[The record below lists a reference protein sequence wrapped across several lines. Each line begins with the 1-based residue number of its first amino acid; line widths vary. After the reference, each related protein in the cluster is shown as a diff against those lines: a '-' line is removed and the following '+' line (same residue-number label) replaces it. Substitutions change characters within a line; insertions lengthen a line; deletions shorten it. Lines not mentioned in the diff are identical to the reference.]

1 MRIIICDDYP
11 VIVKNLI
18 RDIKQIVPQ
27 AECAGFS
34 KAKEAQEYAL
44 KNAADVAILD
54 INMPEISGLTLA
66 QIIQKKNPRVNII
79 FVTGY
84 PEYALEAHELYASS
98 FLVKPVTAKALKK
111 AFENL
116 RNPVANLTG
125 DVIQNFYEGKIRL
138 GTNIRR
144 LRAERDL
151 SVQEFA
157 DAMGVTAQTVY
168 RWENNERLPDIV
180 KLVIISDFF
189 GVDIRTL
196 LR

>member
-34 KAKEAQEYAL
+34 KAKEAQEYVL

-125 DVIQNFYEGKIRL
+125 DVIQNFYEGKIL
-138 GTNIRR
+138 HATLYEMGKSMTEQISK
-144 LRAERDL
+144 AEQKLAAKEAQL
-151 SVQEFA
+151 SLEFA
-157 DAMGVTAQTVY
+157 PPPSPPKGG
-168 RWENNERLPDIV
+168 E
-180 KLVIISDFF
+180 
-189 GVDIRTL
+189 
-196 LR
+196 

>member
-1 MRIIICDDYP
+1 M
-11 VIVKNLI
+11 
-18 RDIKQIVPQ
+18 
-27 AECAGFS
+27 
-34 KAKEAQEYAL
+34 
-44 KNAADVAILD
+44 
-54 INMPEISGLTLA
+54 
-66 QIIQKKNPRVNII
+66 
-79 FVTGY
+79 
-84 PEYALEAHELYASS
+84 
-98 FLVKPVTAKALKK
+98 
-111 AFENL
+111 
-116 RNPVANLTG
+116 
-125 DVIQNFYEGKIRL
+125 IQNFYEGKIRL

-180 KLVIISDFF
+180 KLVVISDFF

>member
-1 MRIIICDDYP
+1 MKIIICDDYP

-27 AECAGFS
+27 AECVGFS
-34 KAKEAQEYAL
+34 KAKEAQAYAQE
-44 KNAADVAILD
+44 NATDVAILD

-116 RNPVANLTG
+116 RNPVANLTS
-125 DVIQNFYEGKIRL
+125 DVIQNFYEGKIKL

-157 DAMGVTAQTVY
+157 DAMDVTAQTVY

>member
-1 MRIIICDDYP
+1 MKIIICDDYP

-27 AECAGFS
+27 AECVGFS
-34 KAKEAQEYAL
+34 KAKEAQAYAQE
-44 KNAADVAILD
+44 NATDVAILD

-116 RNPVANLTG
+116 RNPVANLTS
-125 DVIQNFYEGKIRL
+125 KIKL

-157 DAMGVTAQTVY
+157 DAMDVTAQTVY